1 MAIDNGD
8 GTATVTLENCKHS
21 YIVSE
26 NGTVGQLNENIEAI
40 AITNVE
46 QLYALGRILLNES
59 TRQGTG
65 INNFKTYLTDGYLQ
79 EDLALFEIPSQ
90 YVTDAEKI
98 NYLATTS
105 YRLDTDID
113 ITFYNASNYAQYFMG
128 IGDTENPFKGIFNG
142 NGKNIN
148 ITECSVGTSTNFTS
162 LGFFSNTENA
172 LIKNCNINVN
182 GNVLIKYNVKKISLG
197 MLAGKINNSTIYN
210 NTISLNNT
218 VLGINYPEGTK
229 YYNSA
234 FLSTLIGTASGNSKI
249 EKCIVNM
256 NNNSELSIKHNNDE
270 LTQQYIIGGI
280 VAKTE
285 GTTSERISIKNCDI
299 NLENSKMYGIVP
311 DYGLIGG
318 AVGNAKYTDI
328 YNTKV
333 YLKNSEIGIEAIQN
347 ANKTSS
353 YVSLGVGGIVGFASA
368 GSDNTNNIGHTG
380 VYVDSCSF
388 ISENDNQKL
397 ILYAKETTG
406 AAPNVGGIVAI
417 SFNNCVINNCEV
429 DVKNG
434 VLLAERDNENETIAS
449 YGSTIGGIIGRLE
462 HTGNVKGCIV
472 KGNNLKIN
480 AKSTEKEIY
489 AGGIVGV
496 DMGPTHKNLIPIE
509 NCSFIGNNNSTI
521 ELEVIEGTANNKNIF
536 MGGIAGQST
545 YIMKNCN
552 AEGVNLQYVGAH
564 NQISRSAVGKITG
577 YSASDRVGFWA
588 STTYFTPDETRG
600 VINCTSSNN
609 VNITVNG
616 SDTSLI
622 LVGDEYG
629 LRE

>member
-1 MAIDNGD
+1 M
-8 GTATVTLENCKHS
+8 
-21 YIVSE
+21 
-26 NGTVGQLNENIEAI
+26 
-40 AITNVE
+40 
-46 QLYALGRILLNES
+46 
-59 TRQGTG
+59 
-65 INNFKTYLTDGYLQ
+65 
-79 EDLALFEIPSQ
+79 FEIPSQSSQ

-105 YRLDTDID
+105 YRLETDID

-148 ITECSVGTSTNFTS
+148 IEGCNVGTSSNYTS
-162 LGFFSNTENA
+162 LGFFCNTENA
-172 LIKNCNINVN
+172 LIKNCNIKVN
-182 GNVLIKYNVKKISLG
+182 GNVLIKYNVKTINFG

-218 VLGINYPEGTK
+218 VLEINYPEGTK

-234 FLSTLIGTASGNSKI
+234 FLSTLIGTASENSKI

-285 GTTSERISIKNCDI
+285 GTVDERINIRNCVI

-333 YLKNSEIGIEAIQN
+333 YLKNSKIGIEAIQN

-353 YVSLGVGGIVGFASA
+353 YVSWGAGGIVGFAHA

-380 VYVDSCSF
+380 VNVDSCSF

-417 SFNNCVINNCEV
+417 SFNNCVIN
-429 DVKNG
+429 
-434 VLLAERDNENETIAS
+434 
-449 YGSTIGGIIGRLE
+449 
-462 HTGNVKGCIV
+462 
-472 KGNNLKIN
+472 
-480 AKSTEKEIY
+480 
-489 AGGIVGV
+489 
-496 DMGPTHKNLIPIE
+496 
-509 NCSFIGNNNSTI
+509 STI

-536 MGGIAGQST
+536 MGGISGQST
-545 YIMKNCN
+545 YIMKDCN
-552 AEGVNLQYVGAH
+552 VEGVNLEYVGAH
-564 NQISRSAVGKITG
+564 NQVSRSAVGKITG
-577 YSASDRVGFWA
+577 YSASDRVGVWT
-588 STTYFTPDETRG
+588 SSTYFTPDETRG
-600 VINCTSSNN
+600 LINCTSSST
-609 VNITVNG
+609 VNISVNG

-622 LVGDEYG
+622 LVGDAYG